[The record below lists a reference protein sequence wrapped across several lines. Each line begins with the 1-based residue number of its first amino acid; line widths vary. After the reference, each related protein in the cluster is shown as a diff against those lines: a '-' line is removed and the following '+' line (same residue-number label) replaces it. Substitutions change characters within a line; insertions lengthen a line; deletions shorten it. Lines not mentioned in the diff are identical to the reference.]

1 MISAM
6 TVVAPM
12 IFSALSL
19 DSWMPRMFTRQK
31 YTVIAMAMAAEPHSI
46 IVVEIVRPNRAPI
59 RPMTYWPAETPLI
72 GPVRM

>member
-1 MISAM
+1 M

-19 DSWMPRMFTRQK
+19 DSWMPRVFTRQK
-31 YTVIAMAMAAEPHSI
+31 YRVIAMAMAADPSSI
-46 IVVEIVRPNRAPI
+46 CSVVKDLPI
-59 RPMTYWPAETPLI
+59 RSPARPMMYWPAETPLI